1 MKKLVIGALVGDVA
15 GSRYEFNNIKT
26 KNFKPVDDEC
36 CPTDDSIMTI
46 AVWDM
51 YLNDFLDDKEK
62 IIDTFKKWGRKYPN
76 AGYGGKFFY
85 WVLGND
91 RQPYNSFGNGA
102 AMRISP
108 IGWIAN
114 SEEEVKRLSYNVT
127 SVTHDN
133 PEGIKGA
140 EVTAMCIYYARIGK
154 SKDFIRNYIL
164 SQYPEVALLDYDD
177 LVENFYHGAETCQ
190 ATLPQALYCFL
201 ISNSFED
208 CLKTTISIGGDCDT
222 TAAVSCAIAEA
233 YYKKIPLG
241 IGYRTLRL
249 LPKDILQVLKKV
261 YNKLKENK

>member
-1 MKKLVIGALVGDVA
+1 MKKLILGALVGDIA
-15 GSRYEFNNIKT
+15 GSKYEFHNIKT

-36 CPTDDSIMTI
+36 YPTDDSIMTI

-51 YLNDFLDDKEK
+51 WLNNCLDDKEK

-76 AGYGGKFFY
+76 AGYGGQFFY
-85 WVLGND
+85 WVLGKN
-91 RQPYNSFGNGA
+91 RLPYNSFGNGA

-127 SVTHDN
+127 SVTHDH

-154 SKDFIRNYIL
+154 PKGFIRDYIFE
-164 SQYPEVALLDYDD
+164 QYPEVALLDYND
-177 LVENFYHGAETCQ
+177 LVENFKHEEETCQ

-208 CLKTTISIGGDCDT
+208 CLRTTISIGGDCDT
-222 TAAVSCAIAEA
+222 TSAISCAIAEA

-241 IGYRTLRL
+241 IGYRTLRI

-261 YNKLKENK
+261 YNKLKENR